1 MSGVLSGGYVEMVNG
16 EKIGLGMISE
26 EEADMIEE
34 RVRKGEVLRLGDGR
48 FINGKYVV
56 VLDVGARYSL

>member
-1 MSGVLSGGYVEMVNG
+1 MNRVLTGGYVEMVNG

-26 EEADMIEE
+26 EEADLIEE

-56 VLDVGARYSL
+56 VLDVGARY